1 MVQVPN
7 PLEPI
12 VKPDIIHQEP
22 AIEADDL
29 AFLNEFA
36 NADLT
41 SNLGDDVIMGGSVS
55 AAEGENDN

>member
-12 VKPDIIHQEP
+12 VKPDVVHQEP
-22 AIEADDL
+22 TIEADNL

-36 NADLT
+36 NTDLT
-41 SNLGDDVIMGGSVS
+41 SNIGDNVIMGGSVS
-55 AAEGENDN
+55 ATEGENNN